1 MKLIRKTIRRA
12 SLWYLQLWESISG
25 KTQQRI
31 HQLQQK
37 LDRSQQD
44 NYALQQQLQEMSRQ
58 LVALRQD
65 HDQSQ
70 QRQETSQQHSHTLQQ
85 RLQET
90 TQQLTESRQREVDL
104 EQQLQVMQAQYEQTK
119 QSFNTTIHQL
129 QADLQRSQQTI
140 ADFEERWIG
149 TNKSY
154 IELQEQQTSLQ
165 QEYTAFINVS
175 DDEIQKLETAIENQ
189 QSELGSCYVELGRAQ
204 AQVMAEASDSEECPP
219 APPALD
225 LSTWKIAMV
234 GGHEN
239 MTRSVSEKLQQ
250 QYKLKE
256 LIQIPSDKIPQQ
268 QLRPKLENCDLII
281 LIIGYIN
288 HPLAQSISQLKDRN
302 ALKGELLWVNSLGV
316 SGVMREVIGFIE
328 TNQSD

>member
-12 SLWYLQLWESISG
+12 SLWYLQLWESITG

-31 HQLQQK
+31 HQLQQR
-37 LDRSQQD
+37 LEISQQE
-44 NYALQQQLQEMSRQ
+44 NHALAQQLQEMSRQ
-58 LVALRQD
+58 LVALRQE

-90 TQQLTESRQREVDL
+90 AQQLLESRQRQVDL
-104 EQQLQVMQAQYEQTK
+104 EQQLHVIQAQYKQTK
-119 QSFNTTIHQL
+119 QSFNTTVKQL
-129 QADLQRSQQTI
+129 QADVKQSQQTS
-140 ADFEERWIG
+140 ADFEERWLD
-149 TNKSY
+149 THKNY
-154 IELQEQQTSLQ
+154 LALQEQQTSLR

-189 QSELGSCYVELGRAQ
+189 QSELGSCYVELGRAR
-204 AQVMAEASDSEECPP
+204 AQVMAEAHNSEEHLP
-219 APPALD
+219 APPSLD

-239 MTRSVSEKLQQ
+239 MTRGVSEKLQQ
-250 QYKLKE
+250 QYRLKE
-256 LIQIPSDKIPQQ
+256 LIQIPPDKIPQQ

-328 TNQSD
+328 TSQSD